1 MEIRISQ
8 LNITDFFFR
17 QFVGQTSIFSIFSI
31 FSIVQYS
38 SVQFSSV
45 WPIRAKNPYS
55 IVWTSHMILYVLLP
69 GLAASASA
77 AAAFESVRTAKG
89 TLPSGSAQN
98 RRSCPRS
105 LTCCRCYQTH

>member
-69 GLAASASA
+69 GLPGA
-77 AAAFESVRTAKG
+77 T
-89 TLPSGSAQN
+89 
-98 RRSCPRS
+98 
-105 LTCCRCYQTH
+105 

>member
-17 QFVGQTSIFSIFSI
+17 QFVGQTSIFSI

-69 GLAASASA
+69 GLVLLHQKQEALHP
-77 AAAFESVRTAKG
+77 F
-89 TLPSGSAQN
+89 
-98 RRSCPRS
+98 
-105 LTCCRCYQTH
+105 